1 MSHLGSLVNWM
12 LSRDLAVRDEIQW
25 TGRAIPWVDVRVSV
39 VHLPPHLASGA
50 LSPGKP
56 RTCTCHSPRRASRRA
71 PVSLQSPFALIMSK
85 RARQDSAGPF
95 LSRINAADIIHGETE
110 RPGGFIEGRIY
121 STNSR
126 KNQYTIDIRP
136 SSKARAVYLDV
147 FIDDSLQR
155 RLGELF
161 VGDHLRILL
170 QGALLLPYTGSP
182 THLPAIL
189 RYKEGI
195 TLLLV
200 SRAGLRGE
208 KEKLLSVWPKS
219 CEYSILA
226 SVGYNPLVG
235 ADTGKAKKRKQ
246 SLNVD
251 NPVVEWF
258 STPPL
263 SNANRGVEEGT
274 SGTRAAATAGGP
286 YLTISS
292 EQSPTPSTHSEVEN
306 DAGPST
312 SATAFVDL
320 ASSRKSPL
328 TIGESR
334 GSATYAYR
342 TARSRERS
350 SPVDPTSVQ
359 ESSSTSHSYIPPIPV
374 PSTSKQQLSGCD
386 AVLPSRGPSEPP
398 NRSATPDGPPSSK
411 QKSNRKRKR
420 ELREAALSAASMPP
434 ATTNDPTSAQN
445 TPTVP
450 VEDRDI
456 CSPSRRYDSQTGLG
470 ADATSILANIQPER
484 VTVAQRGSERARS
497 DEGVERTGGIANA
510 EPISDDPLNMRA
522 GLIVNGV
529 SFFP

>member
-1 MSHLGSLVNWM
+1 
-12 LSRDLAVRDEIQW
+12 
-25 TGRAIPWVDVRVSV
+25 
-39 VHLPPHLASGA
+39 
-50 LSPGKP
+50 
-56 RTCTCHSPRRASRRA
+56 
-71 PVSLQSPFALIMSK
+71 MSK
-85 RARQDSAGPF
+85 RARKDSAGPF
-95 LSRINAADIIHGETE
+95 LSCMNAGDIIHGETE

-136 SSKARAVYLDV
+136 NSKAKAVYLDV

-182 THLPAIL
+182 THLPVIL

-195 TLLLV
+195 TLLLI

-219 CEYSILA
+219 CEHSILA
-226 SVGYNPLVG
+226 SVGYNAFVG

-263 SNANRGVEEGT
+263 SNGNRGVEEGT
-274 SGTRAAATAGGP
+274 SGTQAAAAARGP

-292 EQSPTPSTHSEVEN
+292 EQSPTPSSHSEVEN

-312 SATAFVDL
+312 SATALMDL
-320 ASSRKSPL
+320 ESSRKSPL
-328 TIGESR
+328 MIGESR
-334 GSATYAYR
+334 GSTTYAYR
-342 TARSRERS
+342 TARSREQS

-359 ESSSTSHSYIPPIPV
+359 EFSPTSHSSIPPIPV
-374 PSTSKQQLSGCD
+374 PSTSKQQLSGRD

-398 NRSATPDGPPSSK
+398 NRSATPDGPPSNK

-420 ELREAALSAASMPP
+420 ELLREAALSAASMPP
-434 ATTNDPTSAQN
+434 ATTNDPTSVKN
-445 TPTVP
+445 SPTVP

-456 CSPSRRYDSQTGLG
+456 CGPSRRYDGQTGLG
-470 ADATSILANIQPER
+470 ADATSIPANMQPER
-484 VTVAQRGSERARS
+484 VTVTQRGGVERARS
-497 DEGVERTGGIANA
+497 DESVERTGGIANP
-510 EPISDDPLNMRA
+510 ETISDDPLNMRT